1 MLHIIQAV
9 VDEEL
14 ELGDDAELLAD
25 ARTEFVAHLSLVSV
39 DVLHYLLCLLA
50 WEYAEIDTAH
60 AQVGTDAADADADQY
75 TTHCAG
81 LLLEDVAQFLLDEA
95 CYFVL
100 SGCFHL
106 IYLLFDDLLFT
117 IYSPYRGSGGP
128 YSP

>member
-1 MLHIIQAV
+1 MLYIIQAV
-9 VDEEL
+9 VDEEF

-25 ARTEFVAHLSLVSV
+25 ARTEFVAHLSLVGV

-106 IYLLFDDLLFT
+106 IYLLFKNLLFT
-117 IYSPYRGSGGP
+117 IYSP
-128 YSP
+128 